1 MWSVRAT
8 TLDGLHR
15 PVPHLEADEPFSM
28 RTAWELAMQIS
39 RRLQTLRWPS
49 HLMER
54 DLGASFRREG
64 IAPGT
69 SSIALWNHLVGDVQ
83 FRYVDSRRSALA
95 QFQPLEDAIALRH
108 VDESRTKPP
117 RFVARH
123 DRTTLVFAIEED
135 VESITL
141 EYQPTSVDRMQ
152 WRGVARSVE
161 GIEQSWVESRFYVG
175 ARSATLLG
183 LHPLRTYTP
192 IPTGWERAK
201 VQAGRRSGMCA
212 ATVLRTLGKWAKEL
226 NTDPM
231 FDTRLQYAEHL
242 HGQRGWPLLTRAQL
256 PASGR
261 IWVLVHGTLSSC
273 YQAFEGLPASIFGT
287 DPVFRFEHDTCAEL
301 SVNEDALCDCL
312 VHASAGVEIVL
323 LAHSRGGL
331 IARGAGKRLTHAGE
345 LRDKRLTAPL
355 NVRVLTFGTPHRG
368 TPLVDQASGI
378 LDLGVLDGVFGLI
391 TSLLPG
397 VVLPKVFGWFAPG
410 AGQQL
415 LSLLARMGMG
425 NHVGDARYDATL
437 VATTY
442 SLLRAGRL
450 PKGIDDM
457 RDSSSYLKLLERAM
471 SPWPGCH
478 AWAGAFDIDSDADGF
493 GMAFEQELS
502 NGIFNGSAN
511 DLVIPTESA
520 RAFGDATTLE
530 GCSHSGYFSR
540 RDVQDALTKLQP
552 LTR

>member
-1 MWSVRAT
+1 MWRVRAT
-8 TLDGLHR
+8 ALDGLER
-15 PVPHLEADEPFSM
+15 SVPFLEADESFSM
-28 RTAWELAMQIS
+28 RTAWGLAMEIS
-39 RRLQTLRWPS
+39 RRLPNVTWPS

-54 DLGASFRREG
+54 ELGAALRHDG

-69 SSIALWNHLVGDVQ
+69 SSIALWNHLVSDIP
-83 FRYVDSRRSALA
+83 FRYVDSGRSALA
-95 QFQPLEDAIALRH
+95 QFQPLEDAIALRR
-108 VDESRTKPP
+108 VDGPIAKPP

-123 DRTTLVFAIEED
+123 DRTTLVFAVQED

-141 EYQPTSVDRMQ
+141 EYQPTPIDTMQ
-152 WRGVARSVE
+152 WRGVSRSVE

-201 VQAGRRSGMCA
+201 VETGRRTGMCA

-231 FDTRLQYAEHL
+231 FDTRLRYAENL
-242 HGQRGWPLLTRAQL
+242 HGQRGWPLLTGAQL

-261 IWVLVHGTLSSC
+261 MWVLVHGTLSSC
-273 YQAFEGLPASIFGT
+273 YQAFEGLPTSVFGA

-301 SVNEDALCDCL
+301 SSNEDALCDCL
-312 VHASAGVEIVL
+312 VRASPGVEIVL

-331 IARGAGKRLTHAGE
+331 IARAAGKRLTHAGD
-345 LRDKRLTAPL
+345 LRDERLTAPL

-378 LDLGVLDGVFGLI
+378 LDLGLLDGVFGLL

-397 VVLPKVFGWFAPG
+397 PWLPTLFGWFAPA

-415 LSLLARMGMG
+415 LSLLARMGTG

-442 SLLRAGRL
+442 SLLRAGKL

-478 AWAGAFDIDSDADGF
+478 AWAGAFDIDSDPDGF
-493 GMAFEQELS
+493 GIAFEQELS
-502 NGIFNGSAN
+502 KGIFSGSAN

-520 RAFGDATTLE
+520 RAFGNATTLR

-540 RDVQDALTKLQP
+540 RDVQDALTNL
-552 LTR
+552 